1 MNRVHKEEA
10 DQRSPIRGFH
20 LPRTMRY
27 ALLGGEARE
36 QHRRLPGDIGSRIP
50 DMYKDTLLE
59 LHYPEDVTQ
68 VLQCSLEEKC
78 LEKERCIS
86 VRPRLKC
93 VESLPPTIAMD
104 RQSTFL
110 RKEQYTTS
118 AQETSHAFRSVIM
131 SIGSQWYV

>member
-27 ALLGGEARE
+27 ALLGGEAHE
-36 QHRRLPGDIGSRIP
+36 QGRRLPGDIGSRIP